1 MFRAGHKRGRTG
13 LARAC
18 QDASSKDDGR
28 VGRDEAGSVA
38 VRGVG
43 AILAV
48 SVVQLV
54 VGNGLFWLVFA
65 VLMICGTWLMQRAG
79 RQDRRHR

>member
-1 MFRAGHKRGRTG
+1 MTRRGQW
-13 LARAC
+13 LYAAW
-18 QDASSKDDGR
+18 
-28 VGRDEAGSVA
+28 A
-38 VRGVG
+38 V

>member
-28 VGRDEAGSVA
+28 VGRDEAGAVA
-38 VRGVG
+38 VRG
-43 AILAV
+43 
-48 SVVQLV
+48 VVQLV

>member
-1 MFRAGHKRGRTG
+1 MRARMRAARTTEGWGVTRRGQW
-13 LARAC
+13 LYAAW
-18 QDASSKDDGR
+18 
-28 VGRDEAGSVA
+28 A
-38 VRGVG
+38 V